1 MCDPLYHKMP
11 FTADV
16 MTSILVG
23 GVTSQNKIIVTDF
36 TVIYEYKLDEM
47 IAISSKKEVFIWAK
61 YQ

>member
-1 MCDPLYHKMP
+1 MCDPLYHQMP

-47 IAISSKKEVFIWAK
+47 IAISLKTEVFIWAK
-61 YQ
+61 YK

>member
-1 MCDPLYHKMP
+1 MP

-47 IAISSKKEVFIWAK
+47 IAISLKTEVFNWAK
-61 YQ
+61 YK

>member
-1 MCDPLYHKMP
+1 MCDPLYHQMP
-11 FTADV
+11 FTAV

-47 IAISSKKEVFIWAK
+47 IAISLKTEVFIWAK
-61 YQ
+61 YK